1 MSGVDDREA
10 VFRELFGEPAAAYDD
25 PELPGVQ
32 VRRFFGPVAKGH
44 PRYDVWVTVG
54 MSDRPMQ
61 NPDGDNVRRELIST
75 PSRVATRRRHAVP
88 GPTSHR
94 RERVHRPVA
103 HHQGRRDLFAGGD
116 VDAELPHVV
125 LLSPLLR
132 HHAALGESLEIDGD
146 SVEFLWPVPI
156 SAANTRWSRRR
167 TASTPS
173 WTSSPT
179 TNTLDLRP
187 GRKSYVNSGSRD
199 PSDLAR

>member
-61 NPDGDNVRRELIST
+61 NPDGDNVRRELIFYAE
-75 PSRVATRRRHAVP
+75 PGGDYVAAMQFLARL
-88 GPTSHR
+88 
-94 RERVHRPVA
+94 PVA
-103 HHQGRRDLFAGGD
+103 ENAYIDQSHTIKGAGILFAGGD

-156 SAANTRWSRRR
+156 SAAEHAMVQEEDGFDAFMDVLADNEHPWIF
-167 TASTPS
+167 A
-173 WTSSPT
+173 
-179 TNTLDLRP
+179 P
-187 GRKSYVNSGSRD
+187 GRKSYVE
-199 PSDLAR
+199 